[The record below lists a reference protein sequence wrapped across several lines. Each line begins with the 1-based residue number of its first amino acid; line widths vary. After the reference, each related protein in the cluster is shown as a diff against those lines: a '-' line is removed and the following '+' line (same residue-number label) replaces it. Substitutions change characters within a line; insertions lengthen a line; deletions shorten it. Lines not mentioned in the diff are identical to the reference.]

1 MVQRKA
7 PDKLGIKDDT
17 KNPVKTEKPSILL
30 KSPASQNTESRNKG
44 GPELKKMMKKSRSI
58 KRSEFDCLRSNS
70 TKRRA
75 KTKPAAAAP
84 AADAVVHVA
93 MVAPLKLSPVKVPA
107 TQKQP
112 QVKIPETPP
121 NYMKSTTSSSA
132 RKERLPVSPVI
143 SKASSDSKIH
153 VRKDLNSLKKQSV
166 SVSGQK
172 PGRTLT
178 KTPSLRPVRTLTKTS
193 SIKAGRSSAKK
204 NSGVALFSD
213 QNIRKNTCASTLK
226 DSKFPSYVALHPGG
240 TEAEGISVMKVCPYT
255 YCSLNGHHHAELP
268 PLKQF
273 LSARRR
279 LLKTQKSMRLKSLPS
294 IKRRPTEKPKED
306 IDAGQM
312 YFNKESTTSED
323 EDSAGMDFFVE
334 VYAQLKDNT
343 DKSMVECTDDYGD
356 QEKIGFSFDFH
367 NSYTDGTEMDVED
380 DGGHFAKSPDYASDS
395 ATSFEDNINQDID
408 FITEEMDTQMVSL
421 EYIQTKDV
429 EEHTSCYHMEAGAGL
444 ASNKAGESETDDSI
458 FDASGMDWEEG
469 QVVDT
474 DRDNDETVCSQVF
487 ADIELHDELTSKAVD
502 IIKNCYEEVTVH
514 EELHMVHGEDND
526 GLYEEVE
533 LSDITSSEESDALSG
548 PSLPSNEDALENS
561 KANSEVKDQDPE
573 IIKLLIIGTSSEVTE
588 DLLLKEQNNNH
599 SEPEMPLNTVPDDQD
614 AVAEEGPNPQEPT
627 GKSQVLDSVAFK
639 NEEIISV
646 PDANVDGA
654 KMAEDNEDQLEG
666 MKHSIPRTAFSD
678 EQNCTEGINLK
689 SVADSST
696 GCVTME
702 VDDETGAGKIT
713 VTKAARSPD
722 EAQQENSSNF
732 YKRNRFPRPI
742 ADFEEPREFNP
753 RGPNFLPLEP
763 EQDPE
768 TVDLRHQMMDDRKN
782 SEEWMLDYALRQAV
796 SKLAPARKRKVALL
810 VEAFEAVTPMRKYEI
825 HLPHTPT
832 GFAHTRFMQAC
843 S

>member
-30 KSPASQNTESRNKG
+30 KSPASQNQESRNKG

-70 TKRRA
+70 MKRRA
-75 KTKPAAAAP
+75 KTKPATPAP
-84 AADAVVHVA
+84 APAPAAVVHVA
-93 MVAPLKLSPVKVPA
+93 MVAPQKLSLVKVPA

-143 SKASSDSKIH
+143 SKASSDSNIH
-153 VRKDLNSLKKQSV
+153 VRKDLNPSKKQSV

-172 PGRTLT
+172 PGRTLA

-193 SIKAGRSSAKK
+193 SNKAGRSSAKK
-204 NSGVALFSD
+204 NSGVALFND

-226 DSKFPSYVALHPGG
+226 DSKLPSYVALHPGG

-279 LLKTQKSMRLKSLPS
+279 SLKTQKSMRLKSLPS

-312 YFNKESTTSED
+312 IFNKESTTSED
-323 EDSAGMDFFVE
+323 EDSAGLDFFME
-334 VYAQLKDNT
+334 IYARSKDDT
-343 DKSMVECTDDYGD
+343 DKSMVERVDDGTD
-356 QEKIGFSFDFH
+356 QEKNGFTFDLQES
-367 NSYTDGTEMDVED
+367 NIDGTEMDVED
-380 DGGHFAKSPDYASDS
+380 NGGRYAKSPDYAADS
-395 ATSFEDNINQDID
+395 ATSFEDNINHDID
-408 FITEEMDTQMVSL
+408 FITEEMDTPMFSL
-421 EYIQTKDV
+421 EYIQTEEV
-429 EEHTSCYHMEAGAGL
+429 EEHTSFHHMEAAGGL
-444 ASNKAGESETDDSI
+444 ASNKGGESETDDSI

-469 QVVDT
+469 QVVD
-474 DRDNDETVCSQVF
+474 DQIVGSQVF
-487 ADIELHDELTSKAVD
+487 TDIELHDELTCKAVD
-502 IIKNCYEEVTVH
+502 IVNNCYEEVTVH
-514 EELHMVHGEDND
+514 EELHMVHGEDN

-533 LSDITSSEESDALSG
+533 LSDIRSSEESDTLSG

-561 KANSEVKDQDPE
+561 TANTEVKDQDPKIVE
-573 IIKLLIIGTSSEVTE
+573 LIIINTSSEVTE
-588 DLLLKEQNNNH
+588 GLLLKEQNNNH
-599 SEPEMPLNTVPDDQD
+599 SDAEMPLNTLPDDQD
-614 AVAEEGPNPQEPT
+614 TVGEEGPNPQET
-627 GKSQVLDSVAFK
+627 TEKSQVLDSVAFK
-639 NEEIISV
+639 TDEVISIS
-646 PDANVDGA
+646 DAHVDGA
-654 KMAEDNEDQLEG
+654 KVAEDNEDQLEEK
-666 MKHSIPRTAFSD
+666 KHGIHSTAFAD
-678 EQNCTEGINLK
+678 EQNYTEGINLK
-689 SVADSST
+689 SVADCST
-696 GCVTME
+696 GGMKME
-702 VDDETGAGKIT
+702 VEDGTGARKTT
-713 VTKAARSPD
+713 VTKAACFPD
-722 EAQQENSSNF
+722 QAPPENSSNF

-742 ADFEEPREFNP
+742 ADFEEPRDFNP

-810 VEAFEAVTPMRKYEI
+810 VEAFEAVTPLRKYEI

-832 GFAHTRFMQAC
+832 GFTHTRFMQAC